1 MLYLYTLAMVM
12 SVSMIG
18 VIVMGWLDYKRSID
32 RRCYCSVC
40 TVKPMLNSARHEA
53 IRKRHGLI
61 ARTNEKG
68 R

>member
-1 MLYLYTLAMVM
+1 MLYLYTLAMVV
-12 SVSMIG
+12 SVSMMG
-18 VIVMGWLDYKRSID
+18 VIVMGWLDYKRAID

-40 TVKPMLNSARHEA
+40 SVKPVVNSARHEA